1 MSKDAR
7 IKAGYFVRLLQGG
20 EMLSM
25 PESRPM
31 PSIGPRC
38 YELRI
43 RDKDSTWR
51 VVYRIDHDSIL
62 IVEVFNKK
70 TQQTPKQVI
79 ETCKARLSEYD
90 AGA

>member
-7 IKAGYFVRLLQGG
+7 LKAGYFARFLQGG

-43 RDKDSTWR
+43 RDKDST
-51 VVYRIDHDSIL
+51 
-62 IVEVFNKK
+62 
-70 TQQTPKQVI
+70 
-79 ETCKARLSEYD
+79 
-90 AGA
+90 